1 MFRYTLVLID
11 GFVKKGGQSSYKRD
25 NKRKSVLTKVLRL
38 IYDRC
43 LPSVQVAEL
52 IVHLKTVRHRPHY
65 NDQYSNIN
73 ALAVSESTP

>member
-25 NKRKSVLTKVLRL
+25 NKRKGVLTKALRL
-38 IYDRC
+38 IYDGC
-43 LPSVQVAEL
+43 LPSVQVTEL
-52 IVHLKTVRHRPHY
+52 IVHLKAVRHWPHY

-73 ALAVSESTP
+73 TLAVGESTP